1 MINYHMNK
9 YMEEKFITIKK
20 FLKNGK
26 KKDNAIFVAKTT
38 KSIIIGPY
46 TANNFKYD
54 DFHKRLT
61 ANCLYNKHMYKNISI
76 KKINKIINANKIKI
90 EELTDTML
98 EYCKNGEI
106 VRHQFINIP
115 K

>member
-1 MINYHMNK
+1 
-9 YMEEKFITIKK
+9 MEEKFITIKG
-20 FLKNGK
+20 FLKNEE
-26 KKDNAIFVAKTT
+26 KKDNAIFVAKTA

-54 DFHKRLT
+54 VFYKRLT
-61 ANCLYNKHMYKNISI
+61 ANCLYNKHMYKNVSI
-76 KKINKIINANKIKI
+76 KKINKIINDNKIKI

-98 EYCKNGEI
+98 EYCKNGEL
-106 VRHQFINIP
+106 VCHKFINIP